1 MKKICGLIIGEGI
14 NMGTKMMFIIRSNG
28 DGLSALE
35 PASLYDVAQ
44 WFIDN
49 YPEGIYTGCSG
60 KGSMAV
66 AEIRDRCKELIA
78 MHKGERGK

>member
-1 MKKICGLIIGEGI
+1 MKTKIKMFTIGY
-14 NMGTKMMFIIRSNG
+14 NG
-28 DGLSALE
+28 DGRSALK

-49 YPEGIYTGCSG
+49 YPEDIYTGCSSE
-60 KGSMAV
+60 GSMAV